1 MRTIKFNEYKIVRE
15 TETSSSKTQ
24 QAKTKIIQVH
34 KLNSHLQR
42 HQYAQLTLMSQP
54 STTKPFL
61 LIEGECAYMTS
72 QPGSYPIHIIHIRMI
87 IVSISSRVQKQS
99 FWSNLKIDEMSIRQ
113 QINVTYNQLLES
125 RISSNLLGTD

>member
-34 KLNSHLQR
+34 KPISQLQR

-54 STTKPFL
+54 SATKPFL
-61 LIEGECAYMTS
+61 LIEGECGAYMTS
-72 QPGSYPIHIIHIRMI
+72 HPGSYPIHIIHIRMI
-87 IVSISSRVQKQS
+87 IVSISSRVQK
-99 FWSNLKIDEMSIRQ
+99 
-113 QINVTYNQLLES
+113 
-125 RISSNLLGTD
+125 